1 MAWLN
6 DWLKQLVA
14 IVLIAGF
21 VDLLL
26 PSQAMQR
33 YAKAVIGLFLLLALL
48 SPALQLLRSE
58 WNVGKLTAAVDMLQD
73 DAGGELA
80 LKPLDDIMK
89 EAETLQAGQRQQA
102 QRIVETRLASSIAE
116 RMQEDG
122 FGQPDSVAVKTSV
135 DAGGKLA
142 IESVDVTMPQA
153 GTAAAAA
160 APEPSGKGGVMKP
173 VKPVVVDIHPG
184 RAAVTASA
192 KEAASEED
200 KAEAQRLRAA
210 IAKAWNVKAERIRIS
225 YEAEG
230 KP

>member
-6 DWLKQLVA
+6 DWLKQLIA

-48 SPALQLLRSE
+48 SPVLQLLRSE
-58 WNVGKLTAAVDMLQD
+58 WSVGKLTAAVDMLQD
-73 DAGGELA
+73 DTGGQLA

-116 RMQEDG
+116 RMEQDG
-122 FGQPDSVAVKTSV
+122 FGQPAGVTVKTSV
-135 DAGGKLA
+135 DKGGKLA
-142 IESVDVTMPQA
+142 IDTIAVTMPPA
-153 GTAAAAA
+153 GAASATTS
-160 APEPSGKGGVMKP
+160 PEPTGAGVMKP
-173 VKPVVVDIHPG
+173 VKPVVVDIRPG
-184 RAAVTASA
+184 RAAVPATAQ
-192 KEAASEED
+192 EATNAED
-200 KAEAQRLRAA
+200 KAEAQRLRTA
-210 IAKAWNVKAERIRIS
+210 IAKAWSVKAERVSIS